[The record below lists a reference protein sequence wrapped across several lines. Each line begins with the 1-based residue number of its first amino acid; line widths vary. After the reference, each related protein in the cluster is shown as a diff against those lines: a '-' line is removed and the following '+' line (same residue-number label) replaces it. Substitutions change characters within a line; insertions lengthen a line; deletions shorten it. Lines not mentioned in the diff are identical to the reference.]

1 MPIWLQATLWGL
13 LGGGAL
19 LIGAAIGYF
28 SKVSV
33 RVSSSVMAFG
43 AGVLISALAFDLMDE
58 AFEQGGFDAA
68 AIGFLT
74 GAVVYTAAN
83 WLLKKQGAHNR
94 KRSGDQQVSE
104 AEDEG
109 SGLALAIG
117 ALIDGVPES
126 IAIGI
131 SMISGSKVSFAVVAA
146 VFLSNVPEGLSSAVG
161 MKKAQRS
168 KAYIFGVWGGI
179 ALISGVAALL
189 GYTVFSDLS
198 PNVIA
203 ATTALAAGAILA
215 MITDTMIPEAFEVT
229 HDFTGIITVL
239 GFLTAFVLSHLSG

>member
-1 MPIWLQATLWGL
+1 MPVWLQATLWGF
-13 LGGGAL
+13 LGGAAL
-19 LIGAAIGYF
+19 LIGSAIGYYA
-28 SKVSV
+28 KVSA
-33 RVSSSVMAFG
+33 RVASSVMAFG
-43 AGVLISALAFDLMDE
+43 AGVLISALAFDLMEE
-58 AFEQGGFDAA
+58 AFSEGGFWAT
-68 AIGFLT
+68 AIGFLV
-74 GAVVYTAAN
+74 GAVVYTGAN
-83 WLLKKQGAHNR
+83 WFLKTQGAHNR
-94 KRSGDQQVSE
+94 KRSGDQQATE

-161 MKKAQRS
+161 MKKANRS

-189 GYTVFSDLS
+189 GYTVFSGLS
-198 PNVIA
+198 PEVIA

-215 MITDTMIPEAFEVT
+215 MISDTMIPEAAEVT
-229 HDFTGIITVL
+229 HELTGLITVL
-239 GFLTAFVLSHLSG
+239 GFLTAFLLSHLGG